1 MKYFYRLLFVVLLS
15 AFAENGNAQSACPS
29 VNAGPDMTICG
40 GCANLNAIV
49 QGTRTSTSYTVASI
63 PYVPFNY
70 TTGTPVLVGVDD
82 QWSDTINLPFCFQ
95 FYGNTF
101 TTVILGSNGEISFDL
116 ANANGY
122 NTWPIS
128 ASVPTNTVPDQDNVI
143 MGPWHDI
150 DPSVAGNMFWELGGT
165 APCRYLKVSWD
176 QIPMFS
182 CNNLID
188 RQEIVLYETTNI
200 IDVYIENK
208 PICSSWNGGAAIEG
222 LQDGTMTQAIVV
234 PGRNYPTQWSAS
246 NDAWRFTPNG
256 APQYTVTWLQ
266 NNVSIGTTPSITVCP
281 TTTSTYVAQVVNQ
294 TCNGPLT
301 VSDTVVITVGNG
313 NLTLATSSTPT
324 TCTGSTGT
332 ATATPTGTGPFTY
345 SWSTS
350 PSQTTQTATGLST
363 GTYTVLVTD
372 ANGCQASM
380 PVTVSAS
387 NNTITLTDA
396 STPTACTANNGT
408 ASVTPSGGQSPYT
421 YSWTPSSQTNA
432 VATGLSAGS
441 YTVTVTDANGCTAL
455 DTVVVLQNSNNLNLT
470 LNTPATVCS
479 GQSVNLNATVTGG
492 TGPYSYSWAPGGQS
506 TSSISVSP
514 TTTTSYNCY
523 VTDANGCTALQTV
536 NVPVDP
542 ALVATSNGLNTI
554 CAGDSTVIT
563 ASASGG
569 TAGYTYSWAP
579 VSSTATSVIVSP
591 TTTTTYTV
599 YVTDAI
605 GCTDVSNG
613 VTVTV
618 NPTPVANFSSNPPT
632 TTPTT
637 NINFSDLSSVT
648 SGNIST
654 WYWSFG
660 DGDTSQ
666 TQNPVHQYALP
677 GTYNVCLVVYAGVC
691 VDSICRVYVVEPL
704 DVIVPNVITPNGD
717 GKNDSLIFKNLEFFP
732 NSDLKIYDR
741 WGKLVYESPN
751 YINDWQGDKVSDGT
765 YYFVLQI
772 PGIPDPK
779 KGFVEV
785 LSHK

>member
-222 LQDGTMTQAIVV
+222 LQDGTMAQAIVV

-563 ASASGG
+563 ASPSRG

-618 NPTPVANFSSNPPT
+618 NPTPVAK
-632 TTPTT
+632 
-637 NINFSDLSSVT
+637 
-648 SGNIST
+648 
-654 WYWSFG
+654 
-660 DGDTSQ
+660 
-666 TQNPVHQYALP
+666 H
-677 GTYNVCLVVYAGVC
+677 
-691 VDSICRVYVVEPL
+691 
-704 DVIVPNVITPNGD
+704 
-717 GKNDSLIFKNLEFFP
+717 
-732 NSDLKIYDR
+732 
-741 WGKLVYESPN
+741 
-751 YINDWQGDKVSDGT
+751 
-765 YYFVLQI
+765 
-772 PGIPDPK
+772 
-779 KGFVEV
+779 
-785 LSHK
+785 